1 MLQSES
7 PDHPVD
13 LLLPNGY
20 CDASRLP
27 VANSGDQAKGESTRV
42 QVRSPYLR
50 PMADSIDLARQ
61 RRDGARWR

>member
-27 VANSGDQAKGESTRV
+27 VANKSTRV
-42 QVRSPYLR
+42 RVRSPYLR